1 MSEDEHVEALQRRAS
16 LGGLLFGVCF
26 IILAGAGVFAFFSLL
41 PVVKAAPPASI
52 SQSLHDMPVGAD

>member
-41 PVVKAAPPASI
+41 PVVKAPTSI

>member
-1 MSEDEHVEALQRRAS
+1 VSEDEHVEALQRRAS

-41 PVVKAAPPASI
+41 PVVSSSCVNFAEPA
-52 SQSLHDMPVGAD
+52 